1 MTDILDKLDNIFI
14 KYNKAID
21 TGNIKKQHKY
31 YDEYILLKKEIKP
44 SLETLTKSERKTYK
58 IICAEFRILSNE
70 TEREKLF
77 GNKKNYVF
85 KSTSNNEYLNESKK
99 ISSNTTNVLKKSLE
113 ELEEAKNIG
122 SDAMVILEI
131 DNEKI
136 KNATNKM
143 DTIQS
148 DSQIAMK
155 MITSTMKRLYTDK
168 LIIMFTFI
176 IICLIIIIVL
186 FKYNIIK

>member
-1 MTDILDKLDNIFI
+1 MTDILHKLDNIFI
-14 KYNKAID
+14 KYNKAIN

-44 SLETLTKSERKTYK
+44 SLENLTKSERKTYK

-85 KSTSNNEYLNESKK
+85 TPTTNNQYLNQTKK
-99 ISSNTTNVLKKSLE
+99 KSSNTTNVLKKSLE

-131 DNEKI
+131 DNEK
-136 KNATNKM
+136 NKKCNK
-143 DTIQS
+143 QNGY
-148 DSQIAMK
+148 
-155 MITSTMKRLYTDK
+155 YTE
-168 LIIMFTFI
+168 
-176 IICLIIIIVL
+176 
-186 FKYNIIK
+186 

>member
-1 MTDILDKLDNIFI
+1 
-14 KYNKAID
+14 
-21 TGNIKKQHKY
+21 
-31 YDEYILLKKEIKP
+31 
-44 SLETLTKSERKTYK
+44 
-58 IICAEFRILSNE
+58 
-70 TEREKLF
+70 
-77 GNKKNYVF
+77 
-85 KSTSNNEYLNESKK
+85 
-99 ISSNTTNVLKKSLE
+99 VLKKSLE

-143 DTIQS
+143 DTTQS

-168 LIIMFTFI
+168 LITMFTFI

>member
-1 MTDILDKLDNIFI
+1 
-14 KYNKAID
+14 
-21 TGNIKKQHKY
+21 
-31 YDEYILLKKEIKP
+31 
-44 SLETLTKSERKTYK
+44 
-58 IICAEFRILSNE
+58 
-70 TEREKLF
+70 
-77 GNKKNYVF
+77 
-85 KSTSNNEYLNESKK
+85 
-99 ISSNTTNVLKKSLE
+99 VLKKSLE

-155 MITSTMKRLYTDK
+155 MITSTMKRLYTNK
-168 LIIMFTFI
+168 LITMFTFI